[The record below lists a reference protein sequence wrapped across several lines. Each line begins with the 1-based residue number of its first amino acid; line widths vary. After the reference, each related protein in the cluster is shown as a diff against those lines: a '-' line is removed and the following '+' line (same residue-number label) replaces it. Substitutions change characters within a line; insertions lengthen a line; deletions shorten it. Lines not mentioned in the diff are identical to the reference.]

1 MSNKEISKE
10 SFKKLQEEANLKNES
25 DELKSEAND
34 SNKKAELE
42 DLKEELKTYKD
53 KLLRTAAEYEN
64 FRKRSEKEKEAIY
77 SDALSVAVLGI
88 LPIMDSIEA
97 ALDSL
102 NGQPQEYAKG
112 IKLLKSQFCE
122 TLKNLKV
129 EAFGEPGDQF
139 DPSIHNAIA
148 HLEDESSEHN
158 VITKVFQKGY
168 KSQSRIIRH
177 AMVQVT
183 N

>member
-1 MSNKEISKE
+1 VANKEISKE
-10 SFKKLQEEANLKNES
+10 SFETLEENSDLENKS

-34 SNKKAELE
+34 SNKKTELE
-42 DLKEELKTYKD
+42 DLKKELTSYKD

-102 NGQPQEYAKG
+102 KDQSQEYAKG

-129 EAFGEPGDQF
+129 EAFGETGDQF

-148 HLEDESSEHN
+148 HLEDDSAEHN